1 MTEHWRHLPIPMNAT
16 LAAPEGYRAPQA
28 AVDAVNVALAL
39 GQPLLVTGE
48 PGCGKSTLADWV
60 AYRLGTGDV
69 LRFQTRSTAIAR
81 DLFYHFDTVGRFYAA
96 QNKGDPD
103 PRLYILYTALGEAV
117 LRALGRQKIAPY
129 VAPARL
135 AGYPMTPTR
144 SVVLI
149 DEIDKAPRDFPN
161 DVLRELESFAFEITE
176 LGGAAIA
183 APTAMLPIVIITSNA
198 ERALPDA
205 FLRRCVY
212 HNMSF
217 PDAQTLERIVYARVS
232 SIKSPAR
239 IVDNAIAIVT
249 RLRAASLRKPPGTAE
264 LLAFVLALRAKG
276 FGPDTVLTQE
286 LDWMPTALTTLVKN
300 PEDLEAAWREL
311 TRANGKSPA

>member
-1 MTEHWRHLPIPMNAT
+1 MA
-16 LAAPEGYRAPQA
+16 RA
-28 AVDAVNVALAL
+28 LSRIGWHTGSAL
-39 GQPLLVTGE
+39 GMYYVSKPAQQQSREISSIILIQWDG
-48 PGCGKSTLADWV
+48 
-60 AYRLGTGDV
+60 
-69 LRFQTRSTAIAR
+69 F
-81 DLFYHFDTVGRFYAA
+81 HAA

-161 DVLRELESFAFEITE
+161 DVLRELKALLSRSTE

-205 FLRRCVY
+205 SPLAGAFITICRFPTPRPWSALSMRGCRQSNHRR
-212 HNMSF
+212 
-217 PDAQTLERIVYARVS
+217 E
-232 SIKSPAR
+232 
-239 IVDNAIAIVT
+239 
-249 RLRAASLRKPPGTAE
+249 
-264 LLAFVLALRAKG
+264 
-276 FGPDTVLTQE
+276 
-286 LDWMPTALTTLVKN
+286 
-300 PEDLEAAWREL
+300 
-311 TRANGKSPA
+311 